1 MMSSMLMDNNEGTH
15 KIFFDDESDVL
26 KFNPVEYFETDE
38 KLLKNKTNRIKKSQ
52 LDKVKVILINSS
64 FRPTRMK

>member
-1 MMSSMLMDNNEGTH
+1 MSSMLMDNNEGTH